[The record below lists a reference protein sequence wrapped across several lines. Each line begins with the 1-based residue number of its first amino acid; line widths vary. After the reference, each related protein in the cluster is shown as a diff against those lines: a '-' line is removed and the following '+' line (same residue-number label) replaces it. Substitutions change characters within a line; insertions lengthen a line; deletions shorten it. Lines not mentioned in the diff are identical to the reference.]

1 MGGKKVSNNVKHL
14 TDEER
19 AARREYYRQW
29 RERNKDKIK
38 AAQKRFYQK
47 QVNKLAEEHA
57 KDNPAE

>member
-1 MGGKKVSNNVKHL
+1 MSNNVKHL